1 MALTEKFNMTIFE
14 KKKLER
20 DMFRKLRDKSSL
32 IQMGNVEKNV
42 KIYVDSFVKEVK
54 NINYIAVYW
63 PLKNEVDIRSLKGK
77 FPLALPRCN
86 DKKELL
92 FSPWDENPLTK
103 DSEGIL
109 SPNNSFALSHKEIS
123 LILVPCLSVDK
134 NLIRLGYGG
143 GYFDKLRSDKNW
155 KDVPCIGVLTSNCV
169 STNPLTRAEWDIP
182 LSGFV
187 TEKEIFV

>member
-1 MALTEKFNMTIFE
+1 MTISK

-20 DMFRKLRDKSSL
+20 DMFRKLREKSSL
-32 IQMGNVEKNV
+32 NQMKNVEKNV
-42 KIYVDSFVKEVK
+42 KIYVDSFLKKGK
-54 NINYIAVYW
+54 NIGYIAIYW
-63 PLKNEVDIRSLKGK
+63 PLKNEVDIRSLKEK
-77 FPLALPRCN
+77 IPLALPRCK

-92 FSPWDENPLTK
+92 FYPWDENPLTK

-109 SPNNSFALSHKEIS
+109 SPNNAFSLTNKEIS
-123 LILVPCLSVDK
+123 MILVPCLSVDK

-155 KDVPCIGVLTSNCV
+155 RNVPCIGVLTSNCV
-169 STNPLTRAEWDIP
+169 STFPLTRAEWDIP

>member
-1 MALTEKFNMTIFE
+1 MTIFE

-20 DMFRKLRDKSSL
+20 DMFRKLRDKSSHN
-32 IQMGNVEKNV
+32 QMENVEKNV
-42 KIYVDSFVKEVK
+42 KKYVDSFVKEDK
-54 NINYIAVYW
+54 NIGYIAIYW
-63 PLKNEVDIRSLKGK
+63 PLKNEVDIRSLKEK
-77 FPLALPRCN
+77 IPLALPKCN

-92 FSPWDENPLTK
+92 FYPWDENPLTK
-103 DSEGIL
+103 DYEGIL
-109 SPNNSFALSHKEIS
+109 SPNNSFSLSHQEIRM
-123 LILVPCLSVDK
+123 IFVPCLSVDK

-155 KDVPCIGVLTSNCV
+155 RNVPCVGVLTSDCV
-169 STNPLTRAEWDIP
+169 SSKPLTKAEWDVP